1 MTTSSDETAKRPVKS
16 ELRPNAE
23 ESQCPEALAIDRLIM
38 RAGELHI
45 PVEYDQSG
53 KVQTTWVKVGRATD
67 PTTRAFVRRL
77 LATGFTYSLGKKAY
91 WR

>member
-1 MTTSSDETAKRPVKS
+1 
-16 ELRPNAE
+16 
-23 ESQCPEALAIDRLIM
+23 M